1 MAASVVE
8 ALANAARRCASLRHI
23 ALGEVEAA
31 AGGGGGALAR
41 LQQAV
46 LANHE
51 AVASTSHQGGNEGAD
66 EVEVEAGGGG
76 GGEGEGEGGSG
87 AGGEE
92 PAEGDAGK
100 EPGAD
105 ALQSAIEGLRSAR
118 PRTLRLAHLAAVA
131 SAPLPRHMAL
141 LRAVRDCGTLRVIS
155 LVNLGLGDALARSLA
170 RALPR
175 LTALRLLDI
184 SHNLLS
190 GHGLEALGEV
200 TNHPNPDH

>member
-1 MAASVVE
+1 MGSPTSPGQ
-8 ALANAARRCASLRHI
+8 ARAPRA
-23 ALGEVEAA
+23 
-31 AGGGGGALAR
+31 
-41 LQQAV
+41 
-46 LANHE
+46 
-51 AVASTSHQGGNEGAD
+51 
-66 EVEVEAGGGG
+66 
-76 GGEGEGEGGSG
+76 
-87 AGGEE
+87 
-92 PAEGDAGK
+92 PAIL
-100 EPGAD
+100 PP
-105 ALQSAIEGLRSAR
+105 Q
-118 PRTLRLAHLAAVA
+118 PVPVA

-190 GHGLEALGEV
+190 GQGLEALGEV

>member
-1 MAASVVE
+1 M
-8 ALANAARRCASLRHI
+8 
-23 ALGEVEAA
+23 
-31 AGGGGGALAR
+31 GGR
-41 LQQAV
+41 
-46 LANHE
+46 
-51 AVASTSHQGGNEGAD
+51 
-66 EVEVEAGGGG
+66 
-76 GGEGEGEGGSG
+76 EGGSG
-87 AGGEE
+87 AGREEQGESDGGE
-92 PAEGDAGK
+92 

-175 LTALRLLDI
+175 LAALRLLDI
-184 SHNLLS
+184 SYNLLS